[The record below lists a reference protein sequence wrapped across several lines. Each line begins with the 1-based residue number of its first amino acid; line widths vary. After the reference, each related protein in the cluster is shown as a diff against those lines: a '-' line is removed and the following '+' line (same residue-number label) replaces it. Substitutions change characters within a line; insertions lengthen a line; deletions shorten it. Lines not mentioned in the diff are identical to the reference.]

1 MSTSLMYH
9 AFGATT
15 YDYFKTE
22 YSHGA
27 IYFHLSKK
35 QHRQRCVVCRS
46 RNVTR
51 EGVEIYPLH
60 ALPIGGKSVFLV
72 LHLHI
77 LRCKDCGTL
86 RQDSRDV
93 ADPRK
98 SYTRPFARY
107 VLDLSRHMTM
117 VAIARH
123 LRVGWDLVK
132 EIIKENLQRRAKRR
146 SWRKVRRIAIDEIA
160 IRKGRHYMTVVL
172 DLDTGQVLYTAEG
185 NDHTS
190 LKSFFSR
197 LRKARAKLE
206 AIAVD
211 MGKGYIKAIELYA
224 PKDVIV
230 VHDRYHVVSNM
241 NDVVSDVR
249 RDEQNRLEEEGKN
262 VIKGSRYLLLY
273 AKEKLA
279 DMPEKQS
286 RLDALLAINETLS
299 KVYIL
304 KEDLRLFWSQPSKD
318 KAIEFVESWIVEA
331 KAMGNRH
338 VTRFAKTIER
348 RMEQV
353 LAWYDCTIT
362 TGPLEGLNNKIKTF
376 KRAAYG
382 YRDMVFF
389 GLRLMFLHET
399 KLQLTGV

>member
-15 YDYFKTE
+15 YDYLKTE
-22 YSHGA
+22 YKQGA
-27 IYFHLSKK
+27 IYFHLRKK
-35 QHRQRCVVCRS
+35 RHHQRCVACRS
-46 RNVTR
+46 HNVTR
-51 EGVEIYPLH
+51 EGVETYSLR
-60 ALPIGGKSVFLV
+60 ALPIGGKQVFLL
-72 LHLHI
+72 LHLHV
-77 LRCKDCGTL
+77 LNCKDCGAL
-86 RQDSRDV
+86 RQERRDV

-98 SYTRPFARY
+98 TYTRSFARY

-117 VAIARH
+117 LAIARH
-123 LRVGWDLVK
+123 LRMGWDLVK
-132 EIIKENLQRRAKRR
+132 EIIKENLQKRAKRR

-160 IRKGRHYMTVVL
+160 IRKGRRYMTVVL
-172 DLDTGQVLYTAEG
+172 DLDTGQVLYTAKG
-185 NDHTS
+185 NDHTC
-190 LKSFFSR
+190 LKRFFSR
-197 LRKARAKLE
+197 MRRGRAKLE

-211 MGKGYIKAIELYA
+211 MSKAYIKAIELYA
-224 PKDVIV
+224 PKCVTV

-241 NDVVSDVR
+241 NDVVDKVR
-249 RDEQNRLEEEGKN
+249 RAEQNRLEAEGKN
-262 VIKGSRYLLLY
+262 VIKGARYLLLY

-279 DMPEKQS
+279 EMPEKQS
-286 RLDALLAINETLS
+286 RLDTLLAINETLF

-304 KEDLRLFWSQPSKD
+304 KEDLRLFWSLPSKK
-318 KAIEFVESWIVEA
+318 KARKFIEGWILEA
-331 KAMGNRH
+331 RAMGNSH
-338 VTRFAKTIER
+338 VTRFANTIEKR
-348 RMEQV
+348 IEQV
-353 LAWYDCTIT
+353 LAWYDCPIT